1 MELHQ
6 LQADWQSFG
15 QRLADQEQLSR
26 QWRVDRGLRSVR
38 GSLRWLRIG
47 LLVQLLLGVVLVLVG
62 IACWSRN
69 LDVSALLAV
78 GILVHAF
85 GVLTVAMAGGAL
97 GLMARIDYAAPVL
110 EITRQMARLRRFQ
123 AINALAC
130 GLPWWIMWLLVPLA
144 LIGTQPQAAPLATGW
159 VEANLWLGGVGLL
172 VSVVALAWWHR
183 REVAAGRNGL
193 LDGSAAIRRAHAQ
206 LRQIEQFERD

>member
-78 GILVHAF
+78 GILVHVF

-123 AINALAC
+123 AINALVC